1 MLAQTS
7 IVNHVRKG
15 QIDKSKDKKW
25 AEDHLIIE
33 IEGLSKKEKD
43 ELRDRIMEKVSKK
56 FGKAKNDK
64 KQS

>member
-1 MLAQTS
+1 MTE
-7 IVNHVRKG
+7 
-15 QIDKSKDKKW
+15 SKDKKW